1 MKKRNG
7 SVVVTSLLCFSIL
20 SCIFIGCLEIINSNL
35 EIVNTYEIALKLRH
49 DVKSG
54 INLGYSK
61 ILEEVNKAI
70 IIAKECE
77 NQNEK
82 YKEYFIESNKIEFI
96 KSIEDINIDEISL
109 DIVNNKVYI
118 EDNYIRLDIVSKKIE
133 GELKKGARCS
143 FKINLDF
150 NQENIKNIVEKY
162 DYKEI

>member
-70 IIAKECE
+70 IIAKEYE

-82 YKEYFIESNKIEFI
+82 YKEYFLGSNKIEFI
-96 KSIEDINIDEISL
+96 KAIEDIN
-109 DIVNNKVYI
+109 IVNNKVYI
-118 EDNYIRLDIVSKKIE
+118 EDNYIRLDIVSKKTE
-133 GELKKGARCS
+133 GELEKGARCS

>member
-49 DVKSG
+49 DVRSG

-70 IIAKECE
+70 IIAKEYE

-82 YKEYFIESNKIEFI
+82 YKEYFLGSNKIEFI
-96 KSIEDINIDEISL
+96 KAIEDINIDEISL

-118 EDNYIRLDIVSKKIE
+118 EDNYIRLDIVSKQTE
-133 GELKKGARCS
+133 GELEKGARCS

>member
-70 IIAKECE
+70 IIAKEYQ

-82 YKEYFIESNKIEFI
+82 YKEYFLGSNKIEFI
-96 KSIEDINIDEISL
+96 KAIEDINIDEISL

-118 EDNYIRLDIVSKKIE
+118 EANYIRLDIVSKKTE
-133 GELKKGARCS
+133 GELEKGARCS

>member
-70 IIAKECE
+70 IIAKEYE

-82 YKEYFIESNKIEFI
+82 YKEYFIGSNKIEFI

-118 EDNYIRLDIVSKKIE
+118 EDNYIRLDIVSKKLE
-133 GELKKGARCS
+133 GELEKGARCS

>member
-70 IIAKECE
+70 IIAKEYE

-82 YKEYFIESNKIEFI
+82 YKEYFIGSNKIEFI

-118 EDNYIRLDIVSKKIE
+118 EDNYIRLDIVSKKTE
-133 GELKKGARCS
+133 GELEKGARCS